1 VFIGDEGEC
10 THKDHVDSGDV
21 VAFEDFK
28 SSTPK
33 NDSGVNSRRV

>member
-1 VFIGDEGEC
+1 VFIGDEDEC

-33 NDSGVNSRRV
+33 NDSGVISTNV